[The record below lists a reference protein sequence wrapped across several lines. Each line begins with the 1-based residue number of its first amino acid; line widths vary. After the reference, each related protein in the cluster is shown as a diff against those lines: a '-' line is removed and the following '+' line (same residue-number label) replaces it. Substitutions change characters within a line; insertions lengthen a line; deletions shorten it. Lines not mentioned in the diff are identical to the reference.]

1 MVDEKQLAEI
11 YVKACSAYVFLK
23 SRVPVLSFTSLT
35 CLEFISAY
43 GVREYSNLIVVY
55 IV

>member
-11 YVKACSAYVFLK
+11 YVKACSACVCLE
-23 SRVPVLSFTSLT
+23 SCST
-35 CLEFISAY
+35 CPFVQIYLEFIFVY
-43 GVREYSNLIVVY
+43 GVREYSNFIVLF

>member
-11 YVKACSAYVFLK
+11 YVKACSAYIFLK
-23 SRVPVLSFTSLT
+23 SHVPVLSFTSLN
-35 CLEFISAY
+35 CLEFISVC